1 MKGVELAR
9 LLDRALARLERHSEE
24 LRELDAALGDGDLGV
39 TVSNG
44 AAAVR
49 KRLASLGD
57 AVPAKIIKTAGATF
71 ASANPSTLAA
81 LVGGGLLAAG
91 KKLGDADAMD
101 DAQALQA
108 ARAAA
113 ESIQVRGKAKL
124 GDKTILDAL
133 LPSLDAAEAAPEG
146 KRLNAAIEAAER
158 GIAESA
164 GQQSRRGR
172 AAWLRERSAGQKDA
186 GAVAYLR
193 FLEALR
199 DEIAPEVA

>member
-1 MKGVELAR
+1 MNGTELTSLLDRVLAR
-9 LLDRALARLERHSEE
+9 LGGHSEE

-44 AAAVR
+44 AVAVR

-57 AVPAKIIKTAGATF
+57 TTPAKVIKTAGATF

-81 LVGGGLLAAG
+81 LVGGGLLAAA
-91 KKLGDADAMD
+91 KNLGDTATLDN
-101 DAQALQA
+101 AQALLA

-113 ESIQVRGKAKL
+113 ESIETRGKARL

-133 LPSLDAAEAAPEG
+133 LPSLDAADAAPDG
-146 KRLNAAIEAAER
+146 KRLAAAIEAAER
-158 GIAESA
+158 GIEETAK
-164 GQQSRRGR
+164 QPSRRGR
-172 AAWLRERSAGQKDA
+172 AAWLRERSAGQRDA

-199 DEIAPEVA
+199 DEIAREVP

>member
-1 MKGVELAR
+1 MNGAELTR
-9 LLDRALARLERHSEE
+9 LLDRVLARLGGHSEE

-44 AAAVR
+44 AIAVR

-57 AVPAKIIKTAGATF
+57 ATPAKVIKTAGMTF

-81 LVGGGLLAAG
+81 LVGGGLLAAA
-91 KKLGDADAMD
+91 KKLGDSDAMD
-101 DAQALQA
+101 NTQALEA

-113 ESIQVRGKAKL
+113 ESIQTRGKAKL

-133 LPSLDAAEAAPEG
+133 LPSLDAAEAASDG
-146 KRLNAAIEAAER
+146 KRLSAAIEAAWR
-158 GIAESA
+158 GIEETAKE
-164 GQQSRRGR
+164 QSRRGR

-199 DEIAPEVA
+199 DEIGREVP